1 MIAIRIFIGVILAAI
16 VAVAS
21 VPLLVLLDLVGG
33 GDGWGICQRGLGSCR
48 TGYFTGPELIGVLML
63 ALFVLLGVLRVAVL
77 MLRRMR
83 ARRDASRQLP
93 VAG

>member
-1 MIAIRIFIGVILAAI
+1 MFIGVILAAI

-33 GDGWGICQRGLGSCR
+33 GDGWGICERGLGSCR
-48 TGYFTGPELIGVLML
+48 SGYFDGPELIGVLMV

-83 ARRDASRQLP
+83 ARRDASRQVP
-93 VAG
+93 IAS